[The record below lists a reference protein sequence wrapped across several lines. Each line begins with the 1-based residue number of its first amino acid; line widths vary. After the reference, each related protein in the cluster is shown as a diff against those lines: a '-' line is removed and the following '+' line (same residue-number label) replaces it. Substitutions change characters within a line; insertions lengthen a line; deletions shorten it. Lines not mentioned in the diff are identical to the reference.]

1 MFILNRLIINRL
13 IDQILMLQVAINFSG
28 YADTWIRSQFY
39 IIKRSKM
46 VSGNSHEFKSCSH
59 KFSSLRAD
67 LRLIVLPAGYNFSGY
82 ADTQS
87 EIVKRSIMV
96 GRNCN
101 KYLRFQVKFRQ
112 CQINIIVINA
122 NY

>member
-46 VSGNSHEFKSCSH
+46 VSGNSHDFKSCSH

-67 LRLIVLPAGYNFSGY
+67 LRLSAARRLQFFWIRGY
-82 ADTQS
+82 T
-87 EIVKRSIMV
+87 V
-96 GRNCN
+96 RNS
-101 KYLRFQVKFRQ
+101 
-112 CQINIIVINA
+112 
-122 NY
+122 